1 MFADNELYIVAI
13 QETNVERQE
22 QTDRMV
28 QPFQTLLIYASRT
41 QSRRRRVVV
50 SPFPSGNGRCLV
62 RVRTLYI
69 VQFLFFKYGMACL
82 LRLFAAS

>member
-13 QETNVERQE
+13 QETNERQE

-50 SPFPSGNGRCLV
+50 STLPSGNGRCLV

-69 VQFLFFKYGMACL
+69 VQFLFFKYGMVACL